1 MICQRSYKYFS
12 AIIIFASLLTGC
24 SSKKEEQPVKYNE
37 VRVLFSYDG
46 FCGVG
51 YNDIILKAI
60 DQCAN
65 TYGFEYSFFVP
76 ETSEDGMNDYR
87 NWLNAKKGDNIG
99 KSLYLFASNIYES
112 LLEKESHPNP
122 KSGKEILLFESE
134 KELPYAYTFSMSYY
148 GASYCI
154 AKYYQTTI
162 YPNCRF
168 AIIAANEYMDGL
180 TDVENGYNDAIEDFY
195 ADNTGLEQSST
206 IAKYYLGS
214 DIGEGFNKQDTAFGI
229 CMMIDQE
236 VPDEDK
242 EYMLVYVPFAGASNL
257 GVYRYANIYWEYV
270 VGVDIDGESTS
281 YMVILSMV
289 KRMDLAL
296 KDFFEPWTN
305 NKEIPRKKFYT
316 LESGRVEVV
325 HSTPSLVWEEER
337 YELLKAGIEKEKKY
351 FKGKITTN

>member
-76 ETSEDGMNDYR
+76 ENLESGMEDYR
-87 NWLNAKKGDNIG
+87 TWLNAKKGDNVG
-99 KSLYLFASNIYES
+99 KSLYIFASNIYED
-112 LLEKESHPNP
+112 LLEKESHPDP
-122 KSGKEILLFESE
+122 QSGKEILLFESE
-134 KELPYAYTFSMSYY
+134 KELPYAYTFTMSYY

-154 AKYYQTTI
+154 ARYYQTSI
-162 YPNCRF
+162 HQSCCF
-168 AIIAANEYMDGL
+168 AIIAANEHMDGL
-180 TDVENGYNDAIEDFY
+180 TDVENGYRDAIEDFK
-195 ADNTGLEQSST
+195 AENPGLEETST
-206 IAKYYLGS
+206 IVKYYLGNAP
-214 DIGEGFNKQDTAFGI
+214 GEGFNRQDSAFGL

-236 VPDEDK
+236 IPDEEK
-242 EYMLVYVPFAGASNL
+242 EFMLVYVPFAGASNL
-257 GVYRYANIYWEYV
+257 GVYRYANIHWEYV
-270 VGVDIDGESTS
+270 VGVDINGESTS
-281 YMVILSMV
+281 YMVTLSMI

-296 KDFFEPWTN
+296 QDFFEPWMA
-305 NKEIPRKKFYT
+305 NKEIPRNVYYT
-316 LESGRVEVV
+316 LESGRIEVL
-325 HSTPSLVWEEER
+325 HSTLSMIWEEER
-337 YELLKAGIEKEKKY
+337 HELLKTGIEREKEYLKEK
-351 FKGKITTN
+351 FAAN